1 MMKDRFDIFHLMVV
15 LLTVIGIGALFLGG
29 AGRGQA
35 DSNLDLDR
43 QMEQEIA
50 YRAKVSFLQDIYA
63 PVETLTASGQE
74 QQALLKLEEISR
86 RYPGEGY
93 GYILKGRILN
103 RLQTN
108 DEAIAN
114 YVRGVKLNGD
124 FVDSH
129 SPLSV
134 ADEISALVSEGL
146 AEFKPKADAHPDNPS
161 LKLALTNLYY
171 LQSRLAG
178 GCE

>member
-1 MMKDRFDIFHLMVV
+1 MAKDRFDIFHLLVV
-15 LLTVIGIGALFLGG
+15 LLTVVGIAALFLGG

-35 DSNLDLDR
+35 NTSLDLDR
-43 QMEQEIA
+43 QLEQELA

-63 PVETLTASGQE
+63 PVEVLTASGQE
-74 QQALLKLEEISR
+74 QQALLQLEEIGR

-93 GYILKGRILN
+93 GFILKGRILK
-103 RLQTN
+103 RLNTS
-108 DEAIAN
+108 DEAIAS

-124 FVDSH
+124 FVDRH

-134 ADEISALVSEGL
+134 ADEIELLVDEGL
-146 AEFKPKADAHPDNPS
+146 AEFKPKASAHPDNPT